1 MYFNFPHD
9 LCTVSHL
16 RIQVLYITLI
26 HQSISHSLGVKQV
39 YFIDGKKLKVLF
51 YIKKNTSMPHSPLE
65 FFKTYCIKF

>member
-39 YFIDGKKLKVLF
+39 YFIDRKKLKVLF
-51 YIKKNTSMPHSPLE
+51 YIKKKYIYATFTTRIFQNIL
-65 FFKTYCIKF
+65 